1 MNTLRRF
8 VLFVKGQRAAAMQ
21 QDDDDRPWPWWADD
35 EEDPSFRVI
44 REEARRRAS
53 DDLQEAMAKGEARPQ
68 KRLGVITTSNMG
80 GREAEGP
87 AFHSLTEPEPR
98 PATETLRDRWRRWSK
113 KKRG

>member
-1 MNTLRRF
+1 MNALRRF

-21 QDDDDRPWPWWADD
+21 QDDDDRPWPWWDD
-35 EEDPSFRVI
+35 VNEDHEFI
-44 REEARRRAS
+44 KAEARLRFH
-53 DDLQEAMAKGEARPQ
+53 DDVMAEPKEKPR
-68 KRLGVITTSNMG
+68 KLTVITTSNMG

-98 PATETLRDRWRRWSK
+98 PAKETLRERWRRWSK